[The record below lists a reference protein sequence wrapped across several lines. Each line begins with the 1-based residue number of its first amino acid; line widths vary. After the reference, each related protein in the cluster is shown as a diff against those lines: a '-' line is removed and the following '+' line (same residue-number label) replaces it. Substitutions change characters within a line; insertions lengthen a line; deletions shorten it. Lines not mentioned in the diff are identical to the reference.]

1 MKTDVNESTLATISN
16 PVFRSYA
23 ERYIRINQDFM
34 EHTRQSGLEI
44 ESNNDD
50 EKFITRVEALRKKGA
65 VVRNDSKSIYT
76 KRISSACLACQTG
89 VGSTTYFISLKCHR
103 DCFFCFNPNQ
113 EGYEYFRD
121 HVRDVVAE
129 LESMR
134 ASGAKVNHLGLT
146 GGEPLLHKEEAIS
159 FFQEARKNFPEVY
172 TRLYTCG
179 DQLDRPTLQALKDAG
194 MDEIRFS
201 LRIQDSI
208 KAQQHT
214 YDQIALARE
223 YIPKVMVEMPVL
235 PGSLEEMKKVLTEL
249 DRLEI
254 FGINLLEFCFPLHNA
269 EAFQRQGFR
278 IKSKP
283 YRVLYNYWYAGS
295 LPIANSEIECL
306 DLIEYALD
314 EKLNLGVHYCSLE
327 NKNTGQIYQQNS
339 IRPLPKTMFFSN
351 TDYFLKSAKV
361 FGEDIAPVQRFFQK
375 TGYKNYEI
383 NTEHN
388 YLEFHVSQ
396 IRSLKQ
402 FDIEIGLSSNVLETR
417 DGERC
422 VRELRVDKT
431 TPKTFRLSKDT

>member
-1 MKTDVNESTLATISN
+1 MKTDVNESTLATVSN

-23 ERYIRINQDFM
+23 ERYTRINQDFM
-34 EHTRQSGLEI
+34 EHTRQSGLDI
-44 ESNNDD
+44 DPSNDD
-50 EKFITRVEALRKKGA
+50 EKIACRVELLRNKGA
-65 VVRNDSKSIYT
+65 VVRNDSKSIFT

-89 VGSTTYFISLKCHR
+89 VGSTTFFISLKCHR

-121 HVRDVVAE
+121 HPRDVVAE
-129 LESMR
+129 LKDLK
-134 ASGAKVNHLGLT
+134 ASGARVNHLALT
-146 GGEPLLHKEEAIS
+146 GGEPLLHKEEAIC
-159 FFQEARKNFPEVY
+159 FFREARKDFPEVY

-179 DQLDRPTLQALKDAG
+179 DQLDRPTLQAFKDTG

-201 LRIQDSI
+201 LRIQDSA

-223 YIPKVMVEMPVL
+223 FIPQVMVEMPVL
-235 PGSLEEMKKVLTEL
+235 PGTLDKMKIVLTEL
-249 DRLEI
+249 ERLEV
-254 FGINLLEFCFPLHNA
+254 FGINLLELCFPLHNA
-269 EAFQRQGFR
+269 DAFRWQGFKL
-278 IKSKP
+278 KSKP
-283 YRVLYNYWYAGS
+283 FRVLYNYWYAGS
-295 LPIANSEIECL
+295 LPVAGSEMECL
-306 DLIEYALD
+306 DLIEYALE
-314 EKLNLGVHYCSLE
+314 EKLKLGVHYCSLE

-339 IRPLPKTMFFSN
+339 IRPLPKTMYFSN

-383 NTEHN
+383 NIEHN

-402 FDIEIGLSSNVLETR
+402 LDIEIGLSSNVMETR
-417 DGERC
+417 DGERY
-422 VRELRVDKT
+422 VRELKVDKT

>member
-1 MKTDVNESTLATISN
+1 MKIEVNEKNLATIYN

-23 ERYIRINQDFM
+23 EQYIKINQKFL
-34 EHTRQSGLEI
+34 EHTRLSGLEI
-44 ESNNDD
+44 DSSNDD
-50 EKFITRVEALRKKGA
+50 KIFIARVEALRKKGA

-76 KRISSACLACQTG
+76 NRISSACLACQTG
-89 VGSTTYFISLKCHR
+89 VGSTTFFISLKCHR

-121 HVRDVVAE
+121 HPRDVEAE
-129 LESMR
+129 LESLR
-134 ASGAKVNHLGLT
+134 ASGGKVNHLALT
-146 GGEPLLHKEEAIS
+146 GGEPLLHKEEAIR
-159 FFQEARKNFPEVY
+159 FFQEARKDFSEVY

-179 DQLDRPTLQALKDAG
+179 DQLDRPTLHAFKDAG

-201 LRIQDSI
+201 LRIQDSA

-214 YDQIALARE
+214 YNQIALALE
-223 YIPKVMVEMPVL
+223 YIPQVMVEMPVL
-235 PGSLEEMKKVLTEL
+235 PGTLGEMKRVLTEL
-249 DRLEI
+249 ERLKI

-269 EAFQRQGFR
+269 DAFRRQGFR

-283 YRVLYNYWYAGS
+283 FRVLYNYWYAGS
-295 LPIANSEIECL
+295 LPVAGSEMECL
-306 DLIEYALD
+306 DLIDFALD
-314 EKLNLGVHYCSLE
+314 EKLKLGVHYCSLE

-339 IRPLPKTMFFSN
+339 IRPLPKTMQFSN

-361 FGEDIAPVQRFFQK
+361 FGEDILPVQRFFQK

-383 NTEHN
+383 NSEHN

-417 DGERC
+417 DGERY
-422 VRELRVDKT
+422 VRELKVDKT
-431 TPKTFRLSKDT
+431 TPNTFRLSKDT